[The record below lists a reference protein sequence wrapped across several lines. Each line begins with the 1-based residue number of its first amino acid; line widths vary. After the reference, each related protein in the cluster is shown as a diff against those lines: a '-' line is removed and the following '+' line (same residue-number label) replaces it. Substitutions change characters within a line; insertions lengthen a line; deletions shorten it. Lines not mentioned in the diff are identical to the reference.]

1 MSELESSPT
10 FTFSI
15 PALPE
20 PVPSTSVVL
29 PTPPLEDLMIEKWLQ
44 VKTQKSPQTQSAYET
59 VMRSFR
65 RQLQDRELD
74 VFADLRAVAV
84 VAQSYARTS
93 YDRRGRVRDGQLS
106 EGTINQRLAILSS
119 FYIFCHKWEPRIQN
133 PIELC
138 EREKRQTH
146 DAAPHLEHTEVEA
159 ILKAIPRKTVKSK
172 RDYALLLLAFTTGR
186 RAAELTA
193 LVWADLQ
200 VTGKTIKVTW
210 RHCKGNKTMQDI
222 LGEGTRNALV
232 DYLTACYGSLHLD
245 NDTPIFIS
253 LSHNHYGKAMTTQ
266 AVADICRAYLGTS
279 KVHTTRHSFAY
290 NSEVAGASLSEIGER
305 LGHQSLKT
313 TSDYLKRLH
322 SAENKH
328 IKKLES
334 LYGL

>member
-1 MSELESSPT
+1 MSEFAQTLAITPS
-10 FTFSI
+10 
-15 PALPE
+15 
-20 PVPSTSVVL
+20 PVPSENTAIVQI
-29 PTPPLEDLMIEKWLQ
+29 TPEVEDLMIEQWLQ
-44 VKTQKSPQTQSAYET
+44 IKTQKSSQTKAAYEM
-59 VMRSFR
+59 VMRYFR
-65 RQLQDRELD
+65 KLLQDRGLD
-74 VFADLRAVAV
+74 VFSDLRAVAI
-84 VAQSYARTS
+84 AANDYAHTS
-93 YDRRGRVRDGQLS
+93 YDRRGRVREGQLS

-119 FYIFCHKWEPRIQN
+119 FYTFCHKWEPRIDN
-133 PIELC
+133 PISLC
-138 EREKRQTH
+138 EREMRHTH
-146 DAAPHLEHTEVEA
+146 DAAPHLTHTEIEA
-159 ILKAIPRKTVKSK
+159 ILKAMPRKTVKDQ

-186 RAAELTA
+186 RAAELVA
-193 LVWADLQ
+193 LVWGDLQ
-200 VTGKTIKVTW
+200 VTGKTLKVTW

-253 LSHNHYGKAMTTQ
+253 LSHNHRGKAMTTQ
-266 AVADICRAYLGTS
+266 AVADICDKYLGTR
-279 KVHTTRHSFAY
+279 KIHTTRHSFAY

-334 LYGL
+334 LYGVD

>member
-1 MSELESSPT
+1 MSELEQAPRT
-10 FTFSI
+10 I
-15 PALPE
+15 PLPE
-20 PVPSTSVVL
+20 PQEDTTI
-29 PTPPLEDLMIEKWLQ
+29 TPFTPAVEELMIQKWLQ
-44 VKTQKSPQTQSAYET
+44 VKTERSDQTKAAYET
-59 VMRSFR
+59 VLHTFR
-65 RQLQDRELD
+65 QHLQTRGLD
-74 VFADLRAVAV
+74 VFSDLRAVAV
-84 VAQSYARTS
+84 IANDYARTS
-93 YDRRGRVRDGQLS
+93 YDRRGRVCNGHLA
-106 EGTINQRLAILSS
+106 ENTINQRLAILSS
-119 FYIFCHKWEPRIQN
+119 FYLFCHKWEPRIQN

-138 EREKRQTH
+138 EREKRLTH
-146 DAAPHLEHTEVEA
+146 DAAPHLTHTEIEA
-159 ILKAIPRKTVKSK
+159 ILKAMPRKTVKDK

-186 RAAELTA
+186 RAAELVA
-193 LVWADLQ
+193 LVWRDLQ
-200 VTGKTIKVTW
+200 VTGKTIQVTW

-253 LSHNHYGKAMTTQ
+253 LSHNHRGKAMTTQ
-266 AVADICRAYLGTS
+266 AVADICDKYLGTR
-279 KVHTTRHSFAY
+279 KIHTTRHSFAY

-334 LYGL
+334 LYGVD